1 MDGLRP
7 IELTRMDE
15 LNILQN
21 VRLIHRHDLNPIVSK
36 ENLRVQFT
44 IEGEVRGSITC
55 YLCLDNKEL
64 SAIDKNFL
72 FPLFVESM
80 NILIGRQISVDEELN
95 SFKIKFSPPKLSM
108 IPTKIST
115 IERSMTQRYELEI
128 DDLSYIVLSE
138 YSLETLN

>member
-21 VRLIHRHDLNPIVSK
+21 VRLVYRHDLNHITSS

-44 IEGEVRGSITC
+44 IEGEVRGAVTC
-55 YLCLDNKEL
+55 YLILDNLEL
-64 SAIDKNFL
+64 TSRDRNFL

-80 NILIGRQISVDEELN
+80 NILIGRQLSIDEDFNGLRISL
-95 SFKIKFSPPKLSM
+95 SSPKLSM
-108 IPTKIST
+108 IPTT
-115 IERSMTQRYELEI
+115 INTASRSLTQKYELEI
-128 DDLSYIVLSE
+128 DDLSYVILCE
-138 YSLETLN
+138 HSLEILN